1 MRRTRGVLLLIAGAL
16 ATVLVT
22 GATAQ
27 PARQSDGISAHATT
41 SSKRYARVLGASNYT
56 DFRPAALERT
66 GPVRVLVAL
75 EGASVAER
83 KANAERAGSTLSESQ
98 RSSIRSDLRRQQ
110 EALAARIAA
119 LGGQVIFAYQDAV
132 NGLSVTIDAKKVS
145 QLAALPG
152 VENVRPARIVK
163 PDNTQAA
170 QYVNA
175 PQVWNGPSGFT
186 GEGVT
191 IAVIDT
197 GVDYTHA
204 NFGGPGTEAAYDDAD
219 ARDTTLEGDEFNEK
233 VVGGYDFVG
242 DDYDAEADDP
252 GDQVPHPDPDPL
264 DCDGHG
270 SHVGGTAAGYG
281 VVGGTTYTGP
291 YGPGIYATTVFT
303 IGPGIAPEATIR
315 AYRVF
320 GCGGSATADVIVAAI
335 NRAVA
340 DGVDVINMSLGSP
353 FGRNDDMDSVA
364 TNNAVQAGVVV
375 VASSGNSG
383 PAAYITGSPG
393 AADRAISVAALDA
406 SRAQMPGALIN
417 LPGGG
422 SIPAINANEA
432 PLPSGPMQVKVLR
445 NPDGTVSLGC
455 DPEEYVDVAGKLVV
469 TLRGSCARVARAVFG
484 EKAGAAAVVMINTS
498 TAFPPFEGPIEGNP
512 DTGEEFLVTIPFLG
526 VRGLLGPDPEEDPD
540 RLVAADG
547 QTVTLSPSTVDN
559 PGYQIMASFTSGG
572 PRNVDSF
579 QKPDVTAPGVSV
591 FSTNEDSGARGAYNS
606 GTSMAAPVVS
616 GVAALMVQAR
626 PTWSPEAIKGAI
638 MNTAEAGP
646 SKIASGYNT
655 RLAGTG
661 VVQADRSVGTVAY
674 TSTTG
679 GRNTLSYGYEPLSGP
694 LSESHPLTIHNTSGA
709 AVTFDLSLE
718 PNGNQRGADVTFSQ
732 DPVSVPAGGSTTVQ
746 VTVALSAEDVAALPP
761 AVASN
766 FGSLVHTVRGV
777 VIATPTTTGA
787 GLMPLRV
794 PYMLVPRGLSNVEAT
809 GATRGFRPTVQ
820 VRNTGIH
827 SGTADPFVWAI
838 EDPSDVPHPEKS
850 TDVRAAG
857 LQIVPREALCGSDP
871 VGVCGTRNDRGL
883 IFAINVW
890 GYYSNPSVSEFDIAI
905 DVDQDGEPDRFVV
918 GVDLGAILAGSFDG
932 RFASFVFD
940 AEGTLINAWVAEAPM
955 NGSTMLLPALAS
967 DLGIASNGRQ
977 LPTRELTFQVES
989 FSIIPEDDG
998 DENTP
1003 DNELLQDV
1011 TSPATLQYASL
1022 LGSSSF
1028 PGASSPVVVPPGG
1041 TASVPVPAGFFG
1053 SSTGGLGWMIVTHDD
1068 ANGAPQADLVPAR

>member
-1 MRRTRGVLLLIAGAL
+1 MRRTWGVLLLVAGVLGA
-16 ATVLVT
+16 VLVA

-27 PARQSDGISAHATT
+27 PSRTTDGISVHAD
-41 SSKRYARVLGASNYT
+41 SASKRFARLLGASNYT
-56 DFRPAALERT
+56 DFRPAALGAT
-66 GPVRVLVAL
+66 GQVRVLVAL

-83 KANAERAGSTLSESQ
+83 EANAGRAGGTLSESQ
-98 RSSIRSDLRRQQ
+98 RGSIRSELQQ
-110 EALAARIAA
+110 QQQDLAARIGA
-119 LGGQVIFAYQDAV
+119 LGGKVVYAYQDAV
-132 NGLSVTIDAKKVS
+132 NGVSVTIDANKVA

-152 VENVRPARIVK
+152 VEKVRPARIVR
-163 PDNTQAA
+163 PDNVQAA

-175 PQVWNGPSGFT
+175 PQVWDGPTGFT

-204 NFGGPGTEAAYDDAD
+204 NFGGPGTEAAYDAAD

-242 DDYDAEADDP
+242 DDYDAEAEDP
-252 GDQVPHPDPDPL
+252 GDQIPKPDPDPL

-270 SHVGGTAAGYG
+270 SHVAGTAAGYG
-281 VVGGTTYTGP
+281 VAGGTTYSGP
-291 YGPGIYATTVFT
+291 YNPGIYTATSFT

-335 NRAVA
+335 DRAVA

-353 FGRNDDMDSVA
+353 FGRNDDLDSVA
-364 TNNAVQAGVVV
+364 TNNAVEAGVVV
-375 VASSGNSG
+375 VASAGNSG

-393 AADRAISVAALDA
+393 AADRAISVAAIDA
-406 SRAQMPGALIN
+406 SRAAMPGALIN

-422 SIPAINANEA
+422 AIPAINANEA

-484 EKAGAAAVVMINTS
+484 EQAGAAAVVMINTT

-547 QTVTLSPSTVDN
+547 QTVTLTPSTVDN

-572 PRNVDSF
+572 PRNVDSI

-591 FSTNEDSGARGAYNS
+591 FSTNEDSGARGGYNS

-616 GVAALMVQAR
+616 GVAALMVDAH
-626 PTWSPEAIKGAI
+626 PSWAPEAIKGAI

-646 SKIASGYNT
+646 SKIVSGYNT

-661 VVQADRSVGTVAY
+661 VVQADRSVSTVAY
-674 TSTTG
+674 TSTTA
-679 GRNTLSYGYEPLSGP
+679 GRNTLSYGYEPLNGAYT
-694 LSESHPLTIHNTSGA
+694 ESHPLTIHNTGA
-709 AVTFDLSLE
+709 APATFDLSVQTV
-718 PNGNQRGADVTFSQ
+718 GNQLGADVTFSE
-732 DPVSVPAGGSTTVQ
+732 DPVAVPASGSKTVE
-746 VTVALSAEDVAALPP
+746 VTVALSAAEVAALPP
-761 AVASN
+761 AAASN
-766 FGSLVHTVRGV
+766 FGALVHTVRGV
-777 VIATPTTTGA
+777 VVATPTGA
-787 GLMPLRV
+787 GPGLMPLRV
-794 PYMLVPRGLSNVEAT
+794 PYLVVPRGLSNVEPT
-809 GATRGFRPTVQ
+809 GTAPGFRPTVE

-827 SGTADPFVWAI
+827 SGTADPFVWASS
-838 EDPSDVPHPEKS
+838 DPDDVPHPENS
-850 TDVRAAG
+850 TDIRAVG
-857 LQIVPREALCGSDP
+857 LQVLPREALCGSDP
-871 VGVCGTRNDRGL
+871 VGVCGTRNDHAL
-883 IFAINVW
+883 VFAINVW
-890 GYYSNPSVSEFDIAI
+890 GFYSNPSVTEFDIAI
-905 DVDQDGEPDRFVV
+905 DVNRDGEPDRFVV
-918 GVDLGAILAGSFDG
+918 GIDLGAILAGAFDG

-940 AEGTLINAWVAEAPM
+940 AEGALINAWVAEAPM

-967 DLGIASNGRQ
+967 DLGIATGNRQ
-977 LPTRELTFQVES
+977 LPVRDFTFQAFS

-1003 DNELLQDV
+1003 DNELFQDV
-1011 TSPATLQYASL
+1011 APPATLNYASL
-1022 LGSSSF
+1022 VGAGSLGGS
-1028 PGASSPVVVPPGG
+1028 GGPVVVPPGG
-1041 TASVPVPAGFFG
+1041 TASVRVPTGIFG
-1053 SSTGGLGWMIVTHDD
+1053 ASPGGLGWMIVTHDD
-1068 ANGAPQADLVPAR
+1068 PNGAPQADLVPR